1 MTSNIVSDSSTIEA
15 MDSLQLN
22 RAVHVHVRLFVR
34 MKNRKSFRFNA
45 LVNTFTTGTFEEEA
59 RPYKDIPKERG
70 LPYFGTFLKNFKAFR
85 TGTSHTTALD
95 SIKKHGVIWREQQF
109 PGQGF
114 ESVLIVDSKDVEKV
128 FRVEGKTP
136 KRINIPGL
144 QDVRSASPGTEGELG
159 VLFS

>member
-1 MTSNIVSDSSTIEA
+1 MYSSDTSAIEV
-15 MDSLQLN
+15 MNSLQLN

-34 MKNRKSFRFNA
+34 IKNRTSLRFNA
-45 LVNTFTTGTFEEEA
+45 PVSTFTTGTFEEGA

-85 TGTSHTTALD
+85 TGTSHTIALD
-95 SIKKHGVIWREQQF
+95 SINKHGVIWREKQF

-114 ESVLIVDSKDVEKV
+114 ESVLIVNSKDVEKV
-128 FRVEGKTP
+128 FRVEGRTP

-159 VLFS
+159 LLFS